1 MNKKLQLNSS
11 SFHDKSSKNDTA
23 WLPLWLQPHQLPAF
37 GDYPKGEHTVSLLPW
52 KNYVCSPENN
62 CEKHDECLYSRD
74 DVVSSGYRL
83 FLSGED
89 NSIEENTSSENA
101 TSFHL
106 HLSSSTGS
114 QFSDHVNEIA
124 QTGRHDPN
132 KSMPGK
138 PISAIQTVQN
148 NGICSNLVEMD
159 GDVLESKVSPLNCV
173 QR

>member
-89 NSIEENTSSENA
+89 NSIEENTSSENGNQ
-101 TSFHL
+101 SL
-106 HLSSSTGS
+106 
-114 QFSDHVNEIA
+114 QFKQYRTTAFA
-124 QTGRHDPN
+124 QTWW
-132 KSMPGK
+132 KWMVMSL
-138 PISAIQTVQN
+138 S
-148 NGICSNLVEMD
+148 
-159 GDVLESKVSPLNCV
+159 
-173 QR
+173 QRYHH